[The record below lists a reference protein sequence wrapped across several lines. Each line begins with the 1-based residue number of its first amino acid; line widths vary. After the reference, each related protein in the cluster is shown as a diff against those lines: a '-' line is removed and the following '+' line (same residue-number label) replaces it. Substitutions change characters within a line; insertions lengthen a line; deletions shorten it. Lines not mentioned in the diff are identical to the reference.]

1 MKKRHIRLA
10 VGVAILAVAVV
21 SVAGSAAT
29 QSTAQKSYHRPSAR
43 LLSEATA
50 ALTTYLAHGHQ
61 TAWHAQTLRNGLSG
75 TPSAAASYNWSGYA
89 DSASTAGTFS
99 AVSGTWVTP
108 AVTCTNEDQLTSE
121 WVGLDGWTSSTVEQD
136 GTLDWCFEGTAF
148 YYTWY
153 EMYPAG
159 TVEVGTT
166 LKPGDAI
173 SASVVKTGTSY
184 RMAVT
189 DTTNTANSFAVK
201 KTCAAATCVDTSAE
215 WIAERPAFSIGIAPL
230 ADYSSWTLK
239 AGKETA
245 SGVAGSISS
254 YATSY
259 QVTSI
264 DATDSYHLDTTSALK
279 TPNQFT
285 TTWLNSY

>member
-1 MKKRHIRLA
+1 MM
-10 VGVAILAVAVV
+10 VGVAILAATIAT
-21 SVAGSAAT
+21 VAGSAAT
-29 QSTAQKSYHRPSAR
+29 QSTVQKSYHRPSTR

-50 ALTTYLAHGHQ
+50 ALTAYLAHGHQ
-61 TAWHAQTLRNGLSG
+61 TALHAHGLRNGLSG
-75 TPSAAASYNWSGYA
+75 SPSATTSYNWSGYA
-89 DSASTAGTFS
+89 DVASTDATFS
-99 AVSGTWVTP
+99 AVSGSWVTP
-108 AVTCTNEDQLTSE
+108 AATCTNEDQLTSE
-121 WVGLDGWTSSTVEQD
+121 WVGLDGWNSDTVEQD

-159 TVEVGTT
+159 TIEVGTS
-166 LKPGDAI
+166 LQPGDAI
-173 SASVVKTGTSY
+173 SASVVRTGTSY
-184 RMAVT
+184 RMALT
-189 DTTNTANSFAVK
+189 DATNTANSFAIK
-201 KTCAAATCVDTSAE
+201 KTCAATTCVATSAE

-245 SGVAGSISS
+245 NGVAGSISS

-259 QVTSI
+259 QVYSI
-264 DATDSYHLDTTSALK
+264 DATDSYYLDTTSALK
-279 TPNQFT
+279 NPNQFT